1 MAHLSRRIRQSLS
14 PQPPSN
20 SSTNEDQ
27 FFSPSDMT
35 TTTTIPLPLQA
46 GPRKLKKGDN
56 VKNRMSM
63 AFRKTFSKPPI
74 PAQTTAKVVNLVAPV
89 ARQKL
94 ASSPSTSLPSYSAAS
109 SSPSRG
115 YFGPAPE
122 VVRQGSIGTATRESG
137 RSNKPQTAS
146 TDGLVPRRSHVGA
159 GAVGTSPP
167 LPPIPLPSTTTVI
180 YDGESAASTFTP
192 SDGLGI
198 KLDLNSSPSRFE
210 DSSSS
215 TTPRSTSSPQF
226 PVLSNVSHAA
236 PSSTPS
242 VPVVEPLRFENSR
255 DRLLRTRA
263 SISAPSE
270 AVSKPRGANRA
281 ADMTKCY
288 TLATSSPASDPIS
301 TRPPKSAL
309 RTKPITTIDLDS
321 VPLPPPPPHT
331 RVAAAWTSHSA
342 PSSRKTSLATS
353 SLPVPHSS
361 STLPSAGLYC
371 LRPSVNASTQ
381 TPNWIEETRKSRRFS
396 ASTPPQAY
404 SSMFAPPSVRHSYDI
419 TPPSPSV
426 YSIASVETRGGA
438 GHRKGESHSSFYA
451 FKLTD
456 QIKEGGEDE
465 DLQAVIDRHLG
476 ELEQSERTPS
486 LTVSGGEG
494 GGYDVP
500 FLDPFPYDTPQLRPF
515 EIPHTPLAVPPT
527 PSSTISPSQV
537 PTPTLDRTPTLPSSR
552 TGNLE
557 ISSPVVDPRPISPS
571 TSSSTSHD
579 ASSSEGISTPPT
591 SAASSTFED
600 QDQVVSIQL
609 AEQEPIQIRKASLI
623 SSHSSRKSSLV
634 ACTTTDFSRRQS
646 LHSRSSSI
654 SAKSVKFNLVEPT
667 EPEEEDEEQTTKVEP
682 IEYYQP
688 TVVSPLRRRSE
699 SDGLVTTSRTR
710 TAGVMSREER
720 ALKGRS
726 FFLVQALMGEELP
739 QEGMIRDWARDT
751 EDEGETS
758 EDEGSIADSEM

>member
-1 MAHLSRRIRQSLS
+1 MAHLSRRIRQSFS
-14 PQPPSN
+14 PQPPPP
-20 SSTNEDQ
+20 SSTNEDR

-63 AFRKTFSKPPI
+63 AFRKTFSKPPM
-74 PAQTTAKVVNLVAPV
+74 PVQTTTKVVNLVAPV

-137 RSNKPQTAS
+137 RSNKPQTVS
-146 TDGLVPRRSHVGA
+146 TVGLVPRRSHVGA

-167 LPPIPLPSTTTVI
+167 LPPIPLPSTASVI
-180 YDGESAASTFTP
+180 YDEGSAASTFTP

-198 KLDLNSSPSRFE
+198 KLDLDSSPSRFD

-215 TTPRSTSSPQF
+215 TTPRSSSSPQF
-226 PVLSNVSHAA
+226 PVLSNVSHAVP
-236 PSSTPS
+236 PSLPA
-242 VPVVEPLRFENSR
+242 VEPLRFESSR

-263 SISAPSE
+263 SISAPNE
-270 AVSKPRGANRA
+270 VVNKPRGANRA

-288 TLATSSPASDPIS
+288 TLATSAPASDQIS
-301 TRPPKSAL
+301 TRPSKSTL
-309 RTKPITTIDLDS
+309 RTRPNTTVDLDA

-331 RVAAAWTSHSA
+331 HTRVAAAWTSRSA
-342 PSSRKTSLATS
+342 PSSRKTSLVTA
-353 SLPVPHSS
+353 SLPVPSSS
-361 STLPSAGLYC
+361 STVPSAGLYC

-381 TPNWIEETRKSRRFS
+381 TPNWNEEARKSRRFS

-404 SSMFAPPSVRHSYDI
+404 SSMFAPPASLPSVRHAYDI

-426 YSIASVETRGGA
+426 YSIASVETRGA

-465 DLQAVIDRHLG
+465 DLHAVIDRHLG

-486 LTVSGGEG
+486 LTVSGG
-494 GGYDVP
+494 GYDVP
-500 FLDPFPYDTPQLRPF
+500 FLDPSPYDSPQLRPF
-515 EIPHTPLAVPPT
+515 EIPQTPLAVPPT
-527 PSSTISPSQV
+527 PSSAISPSQV
-537 PTPTLDRTPTLPSSR
+537 STPTLDRTPTLPPSR
-552 TGNLE
+552 TDNLE
-557 ISSPVVDPRPISPS
+557 VSSPLELRPTSPS

-579 ASSSEGISTPPT
+579 ASSEGVSTPPT
-591 SAASSTFED
+591 SAASSTFE
-600 QDQVVSIQL
+600 DQVVSIQL

-623 SSHSSRKSSLV
+623 SSASSRKSSLV
-634 ACTTTDFSRRQS
+634 ACTTDFSRRQS

-654 SAKSVKFNLVEPT
+654 SAKSVKFNLVEP
-667 EPEEEDEEQTTKVEP
+667 EDDEQVKVKEEDQRRGVVEP
-682 IEYYQP
+682 IHYLP
-688 TVVSPLRRRSE
+688 IASPLRRRSE
-699 SDGLVTTSRTR
+699 SDGLVSRTP
-710 TAGVMSREER
+710 AISREER
-720 ALKGRS
+720 ASKGRS
-726 FFLVQALMGEELP
+726 FFLVQALMGEDLP
-739 QEGMIRDWARDT
+739 KEGMIRDWARDT

-758 EDEGSIADSEM
+758 EDDYEGSIADSEM